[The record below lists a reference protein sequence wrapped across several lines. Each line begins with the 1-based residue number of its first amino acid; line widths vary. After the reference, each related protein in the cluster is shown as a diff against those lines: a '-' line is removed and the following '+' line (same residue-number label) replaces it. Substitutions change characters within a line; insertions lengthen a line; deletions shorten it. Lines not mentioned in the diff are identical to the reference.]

1 VHHQDVAKSRVELKV
16 DGMTC
21 ASCVR
26 SVEKKLSKVAGV
38 ESARVNLGTGKA
50 TVEYD
55 DSQSQ
60 IDQLI
65 AAVEQIGFHASR
77 T

>member
-1 VHHQDVAKSRVELKV
+1 MAKSKIDLKV

-21 ASCVR
+21 QSCVR
-26 SVEKKLSKVAGV
+26 SIEKRLSRVAGV
-38 ESARVNLGTGKA
+38 ESARVDLTSGKA

-55 DSQSQ
+55 DERADVPRV
-60 IDQLI
+60 IGAI
-65 AAVEQIGFHASR
+65 EEIGFHASQQ

>member
-1 VHHQDVAKSRVELKV
+1 MAKSKVELKV

-21 ASCVR
+21 GSCVR
-26 SVEKKLSKVAGV
+26 SIEKKLLKVAGV
-38 ESARVNLGTGKA
+38 ELVRVNLDTGKA

-55 DSQSQ
+55 DSQAQ